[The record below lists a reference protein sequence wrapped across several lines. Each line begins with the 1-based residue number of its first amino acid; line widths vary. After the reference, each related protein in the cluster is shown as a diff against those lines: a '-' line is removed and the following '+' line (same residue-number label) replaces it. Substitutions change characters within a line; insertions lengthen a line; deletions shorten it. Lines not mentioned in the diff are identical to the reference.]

1 MASHGC
7 VDVGLPWGVDPLW
20 RGHFLLGGR
29 ASWDPSPL
37 LLEAVLGWCPLGW
50 CVMPLPPTPAGV
62 VPGLLEAAYQLCG
75 F

>member
-1 MASHGC
+1 MASHSC
-7 VDVGLPWGVDPLW
+7 ADVGLPWEWTHFGGVTSS
-20 RGHFLLGGR
+20 LGGR